1 MDVDSRGLEK
11 LGKAKGGERYKKKPT
26 GTKVGP
32 VAPTN
37 KELGL
42 GKKRATRSLEYDKIR
57 CHRNQS
63 RFLTTIKRAYQ
74 RGGVHET

>member
-42 GKKRATRSLEYDKIR
+42 GKKRATVSRIR
-57 CHRNQS
+57 QDQMPPKPKPFSHHN
-63 RFLTTIKRAYQ
+63 
-74 RGGVHET
+74 